1 MNDGLSTSLFFNE
14 NVTKYSLLL
23 MSDSEERERER
34 ERENKDNLDGFTN
47 NWDERIHRWSKFM
60 GIRCGAQLDMLS

>member
-34 ERENKDNLDGFTN
+34 EKTKITLMDLLTTEMKEFT
-47 NWDERIHRWSKFM
+47 
-60 GIRCGAQLDMLS
+60 GGASLWG

>member
-47 NWDERIHRWSKFM
+47 N
-60 GIRCGAQLDMLS
+60 